1 MSAELEDFRDQDG
14 FLKCT
19 ECPRRF
25 LTKLAFGNHSST
37 QHNQEIE
44 TKLEQLPKPPTVKYP
59 NASFLCHLSFQI
71 EKEAQQHRSSA
82 HETPVKCNLSKKS
95 FASYVQKHTNTV
107 HKKLKPFQCQQCKLY
122 FGQNSDVQKHIN
134 TVHKRLTP
142 F

>member
-82 HETPVKCNLSKKS
+82 HETPVKTLCTRSNFISMPRK
-95 FASYVQKHTNTV
+95 QKTI
-107 HKKLKPFQCQQCKLY
+107 L
-122 FGQNSDVQKHIN
+122 DQK
-134 TVHKRLTP
+134 
-142 F
+142 